1 MTMSPSL
8 RARRAWQSTYDI
20 ARVIET
26 LFIFCYNTHMD
37 FNQKPL
43 KIFFS
48 YYKPHIGLFIADM
61 LCAFFMAAIDVA
73 FPMFSRYALNT
84 LIPNY
89 QLKTFLILVAI
100 LLAGFC
106 IHKMCNWFVAY
117 WGHVFGNRVEQDM
130 RRDVFDH
137 LEKLPFSFYDTN
149 RTGKI
154 MSRATTDLFEIT
166 ELAHHGPEDFSI
178 AVLNLLGAFVMLL
191 TIRWELAIIVFI
203 TMPVMIFIVIS
214 SRRNLSKASTRVKE
228 TTAEVNASLESSI
241 SGIRVTKGFN
251 NEDFERARFDV
262 SNKQYSAAKQS
273 RFRYMA
279 SFFSNIEFCNN
290 LLSLMTL
297 AVGGYFIMKGKMTLP
312 DLVAANL
319 FVATFVSPIKRLNGF
334 VEQFITGMAG
344 FNRFLEIMRT
354 DTEPADESDAVEILS
369 ARGNISFKDVSFSYT
384 KDYPVLSDVN
394 LEIHSGE
401 KFALVGASGGG
412 KSTICNLIPRFY
424 EITGG
429 QICLDGIDIRHIK
442 KQSLRSQIGIVQQD
456 VFLFAGTIRENIAYG
471 KPDASD
477 EEIQAAARRAE
488 IHEDIMKMPN
498 GYDSVVGERGIK
510 LSGGQKQRVSIARCF
525 LKNPPILI
533 LDEATS
539 ALDTTTEIKIQHSF
553 DELSKGR
560 TTLVI
565 AHRLSTIKNADMIAV
580 VNDHGIVE
588 LGTHDELM
596 NKKGEY
602 YRLQSAQVE

>member
-1 MTMSPSL
+1 
-8 RARRAWQSTYDI
+8 
-20 ARVIET
+20 
-26 LFIFCYNTHMD
+26 MD
-37 FNQKPL
+37 YTKHPL

-61 LCAFFMAAIDVA
+61 ICAFFIAAIDVV

-84 LIPNY
+84 LIPNH
-89 QLKTFLILVAI
+89 QLKTFLTLVVI
-100 LLAGFC
+100 LLAGFGFRW
-106 IHKMCNWFVAY
+106 ICNWFVNY
-117 WGHVFGNRVEQDM
+117 WGHIFGNRVEQDM
-130 RRDVFDH
+130 RRDVFDQ

-178 AVLNLLGAFVMLL
+178 AVLTILGSFFLLLK
-191 TIRWELAIIVFI
+191 IRWELAL
-203 TMPVMIFIVIS
+203 IVIVS
-214 SRRNLSKASTRVKE
+214 LPIMILIVITSRRGFSKTSIRVKE
-228 TTAEVNASLESSI
+228 ATAEINASLESSI
-241 SGIRVTKGFN
+241 SGIRVTKGFV
-251 NEDFERARFDV
+251 NEDFERERF
-262 SNKQYSAAKQS
+262 SRHNIEYSKAKQN
-273 RFRYMA
+273 RFRYMG
-279 SFFSNIEFCNN
+279 FFHSNIDLCNN
-290 LLSLMTL
+290 MLSLLVL
-297 AVGGYFIMKGKMTLP
+297 AAGGYYIMKGKMTLP
-312 DLVAANL
+312 DLIAANL
-319 FVATFVSPIKRLNGF
+319 FIASFTAPIRKLTNF

-354 DTEPADESDAVEILS
+354 APEPADSPDAVEILS
-369 ARGNISFKDVSFSYT
+369 ARGNITFRNVNFSYT
-384 KDYPVLSDVN
+384 QDFPILQNVN
-394 LEIHSGE
+394 LDIHSGE

-412 KSTICNLIPRFY
+412 KTTICNLIPRFY

-429 QICLDGIDIRHIK
+429 SISLDGIDIHKIK
-442 KQSLRSQIGIVQQD
+442 KNSLRSQIGIVQQD

-471 KPDASD
+471 KPNATQ
-477 EEIQAAARRAE
+477 EEIELAARRAE
-488 IHEDIMKMPN
+488 IHEDIMKMPK

-539 ALDTTTEIKIQHSF
+539 ALDTATEIKIQHSF
-553 DELSKGR
+553 DELSRGR

-565 AHRLSTIKNADMIAV
+565 AHRLSTIKNADKIAV

-588 LGTHDELM
+588 LGTHEELM
-596 NKKGEY
+596 SKRGEY
-602 YRLQSAQVE
+602 YKLQSAQLVVQ

>member
-1 MTMSPSL
+1 
-8 RARRAWQSTYDI
+8 
-20 ARVIET
+20 
-26 LFIFCYNTHMD
+26 MD
-37 FNQKPL
+37 FSKHPL

-48 YYKPHIGLFIADM
+48 YYKPHWPLFAADM
-61 LCAFFMAAIDVA
+61 TCAVFMAGIDVA

-84 LIPNY
+84 LIPNHE
-89 QLKTFLILVAI
+89 LKTFLILVAV
-100 LLAGFC
+100 LLVGFC
-106 IHKMCNWFVAY
+106 LHKCCNWFVAY
-117 WGHVFGNRVEQDM
+117 WGHVFGTRVEQDM

-166 ELAHHGPEDFSI
+166 ELAHHGPEDFTI
-178 AVLNLLGAFVMLL
+178 AMLNLIGAFVMMLH
-191 TIRWELAIIVFI
+191 IRWELAIIVVVVLPI
-203 TMPVMIFIVIS
+203 MIAIGIV
-214 SRRNLSKASTRVKE
+214 SRRNLSKTSTKVKE
-228 TTAEVNASLESSI
+228 ITAEVNAGLESSI

-251 NEDFERARFDV
+251 NEEFERKRFEGF
-262 SNKQYSAAKQS
+262 NKQFSDAKKW
-273 RFRYMA
+273 RYKYMA
-279 SFFSNIEFCNN
+279 TFFSNIEFCNN
-290 LLSLMTL
+290 LLSLVVL
-297 AVGGYFIMKGKMTLP
+297 AAGGYFIIKGKMTLP

-319 FVATFVSPIKRLNGF
+319 FVAAFRAPIGKLNF
-334 VEQFITGMAG
+334 LVEQYTNGMAG

-354 DTEPADESDAVEILS
+354 EPEPADAPDAVDILS

-384 KDYPVLSDVN
+384 KDFPVLSGIN
-394 LEIHSGE
+394 LDIRAGE

-429 QICLDGIDIRHIK
+429 EISLDGIDIKKIK
-442 KQSLRSQIGIVQQD
+442 KSSLRTQIGIVQQD

-471 KPDASD
+471 KPTATDA
-477 EEIQAAARRAE
+477 EIEQAARRAE
-488 IHEDIMKMPN
+488 IHDDIMKMPN
-498 GYDSVVGERGIK
+498 GYDTIVGERGIK

-539 ALDTTTEIKIQHSF
+539 ALDTATEIKIQHSF

-565 AHRLSTIKNADMIAV
+565 AHRLSTIKNADKIAV
-580 VNDHGIVE
+580 VTDHGIAE
-588 LGTHDELM
+588 QGTHEELM
-596 NKKGEY
+596 SKKGEY
-602 YRLQSAQVE
+602 YRLSTVQQN

>member
-1 MTMSPSL
+1 
-8 RARRAWQSTYDI
+8 
-20 ARVIET
+20 
-26 LFIFCYNTHMD
+26 MD
-37 FNQKPL
+37 FHQKPL

-48 YYKPHIGLFIADM
+48 YYKPHWKLFAADM
-61 LCAFFMAAIDVA
+61 ACAIFMAAIDVA

-84 LIPNY
+84 LIPNH

-100 LLAGFC
+100 LLAGFGFRW
-106 IHKMCNWFVAY
+106 ICNWFVNY
-117 WGHVFGNRVEQDM
+117 WGHIFGNRVEQDM
-130 RRDVFDH
+130 RRDVFDQ

-166 ELAHHGPEDFSI
+166 ELAHHGPEDFTI
-178 AVLNLLGAFVMLL
+178 AVLTILGSFFLLLK
-191 TIRWELAIIVFI
+191 IRWELALIVIIS
-203 TMPVMIFIVIS
+203 MPIMIFIVIT
-214 SRRNLSKASTRVKE
+214 SRRGFSRTSMKVKE

-241 SGIRVTKGFN
+241 SGIRVTKGFV
-251 NEDFERARFDV
+251 NEDFERENFAV
-262 SNKQYSAAKQS
+262 HNKAYSKAKQN
-273 RFRYMA
+273 RFLYMA
-279 SFFSNIEFCNN
+279 LFHSNIDICNN
-290 LLSLMTL
+290 LLSLLVL

-319 FVATFVSPIKRLNGF
+319 FIASFTAPIRKLTNF

-354 DTEPADESDAVEILS
+354 QPEPADDPDAVEILS
-369 ARGNISFKDVSFSYT
+369 ARGNISFNNVSFSYT
-384 KDYPVLSDVN
+384 KDYPVLEGVN
-394 LEIHSGE
+394 LDIHAGE

-442 KQSLRSQIGIVQQD
+442 KSSLRAQIGIVQQD

-471 KPDASD
+471 KPYATD
-477 EEIQAAARRAE
+477 EEIEQAARRAE
-488 IHEDIMKMPN
+488 IHEDIMKMPK
-498 GYDSVVGERGIK
+498 GYDTIVGERGIK

-539 ALDTTTEIKIQHSF
+539 ALDTATEIKIQHSF

-565 AHRLSTIKNADMIAV
+565 AHRLSTIKNADKIAV

-588 LGTHDELM
+588 QGTHDELM
-596 NKKGEY
+596 KKHGEY
-602 YRLQSAQVE
+602 YRLRTVQEEEKL